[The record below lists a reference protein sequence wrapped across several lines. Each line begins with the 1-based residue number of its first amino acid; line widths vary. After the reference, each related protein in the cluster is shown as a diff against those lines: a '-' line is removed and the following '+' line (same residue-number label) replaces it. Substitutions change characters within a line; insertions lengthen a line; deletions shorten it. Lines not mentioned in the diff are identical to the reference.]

1 MILQV
6 LTTKLAKRL
15 IIKERWIM
23 SELRSSDFQD
33 MIILAGL
40 NKKFGDF
47 TAVND
52 LNVNVKKGD
61 FLTLLGPSGCGKTT
75 TLRMIAGFEDPT
87 SGSILISGKH
97 VEHLPPNRRPVN
109 TVFQNYALFP
119 HLNIRQNIGFG
130 LKLKKM
136 KQSEINEKVEEVIH
150 MVRLEEHADKSP
162 LQLSGGQKQ
171 RVAIARAIVNNPK
184 VLLLD
189 EPLGALDLKLRKE
202 MQLELKAL
210 QKRLGMTFVYVTH
223 DQEEALTMSDRIII
237 MNKGNLEQIGTA
249 REIYESPHTNFVAK
263 FIGET
268 NLFEDAVVTRKSG
281 SSYTLEWKGIT
292 MAVESNM
299 DFDIGEKA
307 GISVRNENMT
317 VSTEPKADRNSI
329 PVRYSQTV
337 YVGNLTKHITLLSDG
352 SPINAVYFSEKAEN
366 YAEGSEVYVNW
377 KPENGVL
384 IKVSK

>member
-1 MILQV
+1 
-6 LTTKLAKRL
+6 
-15 IIKERWIM
+15 M

-281 SSYTLEWKGIT
+281 SSYTLEWKDIT
-292 MAVESNM
+292 MAVESDMN
-299 DFDIGEKA
+299 FDIGEKA

>member
-1 MILQV
+1 M
-6 LTTKLAKRL
+6 A
-15 IIKERWIM
+15 
-23 SELRSSDFQD
+23 DANYAGFQD

-40 NKKFGDF
+40 NKQYGDF
-47 TAVND
+47 TAVKNLN
-52 LNVNVKKGD
+52 LNVKRGS

-87 SGSILISGKH
+87 SGSILIAGKH
-97 VEHLPPNRRPVN
+97 MEHLPPNRRPVN

-130 LKLKKM
+130 LKLKKL
-136 KQSEINEKVEEVIH
+136 KKAEIQAKVEEAIR
-150 MVRLEEHADKSP
+150 MVHLEEHADKSP

-171 RVAIARAIVNNPK
+171 RVSIARAIVNNPK

-223 DQEEALTMSDRIII
+223 DQEEALTMSDHIII
-237 MNKGNLEQIGTA
+237 MNQGNLEQIGTA
-249 REIYESPHTNFVAK
+249 REIYEAPKTNFVAK

-268 NLFEDAVVTRKSG
+268 NLFEDAVVKRKNG
-281 SSYTLEWKGIT
+281 RSYTLEWKGIT
-292 MAVESNM
+292 MAVESDLN
-299 DFDIGEKA
+299 FAEGESA

-317 VSTEPKADRNSI
+317 VTLEAKQDRNTI
-329 PVRYSQTV
+329 PVRYSQTI
-337 YVGNLTKHITLLSDG
+337 YVGNLTKHITLFHDG
-352 SPINAVYFSEKAEN
+352 SPINAVYFSENAEH
-366 YAEGSEVYVNW
+366 YQEGQEVYVNW
-377 KPENGVL
+377 KPEHGVL
-384 IKVSK
+384 IKKS

>member
-1 MILQV
+1 MN
-6 LTTKLAKRL
+6 
-15 IIKERWIM
+15 
-23 SELRSSDFQD
+23 ELRSSDFQD

-249 REIYESPHTNFVAK
+249 REIYESPRTNFVAK

-268 NLFEDAVVTRKSG
+268 NLFEDAVVTRKNG
-281 SSYTLEWKGIT
+281 STYTLEWKGIT
-292 MAVESNM
+292 MAVESDMN
-299 DFDIGEKA
+299 FDIGEKA
-307 GISVRNENMT
+307 GISVRNDNMT
-317 VSTEPKADRNSI
+317 VSTEPEDDRNSI

-384 IKVSK
+384 IKASSK